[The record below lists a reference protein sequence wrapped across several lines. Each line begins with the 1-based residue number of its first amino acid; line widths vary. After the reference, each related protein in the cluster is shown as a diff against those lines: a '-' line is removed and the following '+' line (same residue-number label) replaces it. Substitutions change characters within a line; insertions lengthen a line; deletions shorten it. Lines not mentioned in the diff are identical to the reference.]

1 MQRLPKAVTV
11 EILGNEYV
19 LRSDAGE
26 ERVRQVAAL
35 LNDRLNEVLA
45 TTNTSSTLAAAVLA
59 ALNITNELL
68 QLQDKQEALFQE
80 IEAKTNRLLKMI
92 EEQKA

>member
-1 MQRLPKAVTV
+1 MAKPVTV

-19 LRSDAGE
+19 LRSEAGE
-26 ERVRQVAAL
+26 ERVREVAEL
-35 LNDRLNEVLA
+35 LNQRLGEVQSA
-45 TTNTSSTLAAAVLA
+45 NKTSSTLAAAVLA

-68 QLQDKQEALFQE
+68 QLRDQQEKLFQE
-80 IEAKTNRLLKMI
+80 IEAKTEKLLSMI

>member
-1 MQRLPKAVTV
+1 MAKPVTV

-19 LRSDAGE
+19 LRSEAGE
-26 ERVRQVAAL
+26 ERVRQVAEL
-35 LNDRLNEVLA
+35 LNQRLEEVLSA
-45 TTNTSSTLAAAVLA
+45 NKTSSTLSAAVLA

-68 QLQDKQEALFQE
+68 QLRDQQEKLFQE
-80 IEAKTNRLLKMI
+80 IEAKTERLLLLI

>member
-1 MQRLPKAVTV
+1 MAKPVTV

-19 LRSDAGE
+19 LRSEAGE
-26 ERVRQVAAL
+26 ERVREVAEL
-35 LNDRLNEVLA
+35 LNQRLGEVQS
-45 TTNTSSTLAAAVLA
+45 TNKTSSTLAAAVLA

-68 QLQDKQEALFQE
+68 QLRDQQEKLFQE
-80 IEAKTNRLLKMI
+80 IEAKTEKLLSMI

>member
-1 MQRLPKAVTV
+1 MPKAVTV

-26 ERVRQVAAL
+26 DRVRQVAAL

-59 ALNITNELL
+59 ALEHNSTSSCNYRISRRNCL
-68 QLQDKQEALFQE
+68 
-80 IEAKTNRLLKMI
+80 RRSR
-92 EEQKA
+92 QKPKGSSR

>member
-1 MQRLPKAVTV
+1 MVEAVRV

-19 LRSDAGE
+19 LRSEAGA
-26 ERVRQVAAL
+26 ERIRRVAEV
-35 LNDRLNEVLA
+35 LNAKLNEVLS
-45 TTNTSSTLAAAVLA
+45 TTNTSSTLATAVLA

-68 QLQDKQEALFQE
+68 QLQDRQDNLLQE
-80 IEAKTNRLLKMI
+80 IEAKTERLLFMI

>member
-1 MQRLPKAVTV
+1 LAKPITV

-19 LRSDAGE
+19 LRSEAGE
-26 ERVRQVAAL
+26 ERVRQVAEL
-35 LNDRLNEVLA
+35 LNQRLEEVMA
-45 TTNTSSTLAAAVLA
+45 ANRTSSTLSAAVLA

-68 QLQDKQEALFQE
+68 QLRDQQEKLFQE
-80 IEAKTNRLLKMI
+80 IEAKTERLLLLI